1 MTNPDI
7 SSPIRSIDFDLP
19 LVRTAPTRRGEKR
32 NTIRAGLRLYIDCE
46 TGLFRSAISKNT
58 DLLISQDYEV
68 GSLLGVPMG
77 DRGIGEEYLFEY
89 VEHVA
94 ALRPQRL
101 LEIASGIGQ
110 AAIELSL
117 RGIAVVGIDPNL
129 KPPTNPETNKLLTL
143 VNGFFPQHV
152 PRDLPKFDLVC
163 SHAFLEHADDPVSML
178 RVMSEWCNPDGF
190 VLAAVPDC
198 SDSIE
203 QGDCSMLLHEHR
215 SYFTPLSLFH
225 SAFLAG
231 LTSINISKSKFGGV
245 LYLVAKASGENIVG
259 DVTLTDYQWPESSTN
274 DWNWER
280 QILRFALNR
289 NKVVKKIE
297 SFDRG
302 GGLRLIY
309 VPHRIINFIDGILES
324 IPVDDADCFQDTLVE
339 GFRHRVRSLDRI
351 SDRPD
356 MVLLASHSFE
366 IRLRESIQNRWDGVP
381 IVTLRELLS
390 Q

>member
-117 RGIAVVGIDPNL
+117 R
-129 KPPTNPETNKLLTL
+129 E
-143 VNGFFPQHV
+143 
-152 PRDLPKFDLVC
+152 
-163 SHAFLEHADDPVSML
+163 
-178 RVMSEWCNPDGF
+178 
-190 VLAAVPDC
+190 
-198 SDSIE
+198 
-203 QGDCSMLLHEHR
+203 
-215 SYFTPLSLFH
+215 
-225 SAFLAG
+225 
-231 LTSINISKSKFGGV
+231 
-245 LYLVAKASGENIVG
+245 
-259 DVTLTDYQWPESSTN
+259 
-274 DWNWER
+274 
-280 QILRFALNR
+280 
-289 NKVVKKIE
+289 
-297 SFDRG
+297 
-302 GGLRLIY
+302 LRLL
-309 VPHRIINFIDGILES
+309 GS
-324 IPVDDADCFQDTLVE
+324 IPTSSHQLI
-339 GFRHRVRSLDRI
+339 RKRI
-351 SDRPD
+351 SY
-356 MVLLASHSFE
+356 
-366 IRLRESIQNRWDGVP
+366 
-381 IVTLRELLS
+381 
-390 Q
+390 